1 MTEEVIIEVQGLFK
15 IFGANPDQAFPL
27 IEQGKS
33 KEEILEQTGCVV
45 AINNATFQVHSGETF
60 VVMGLSGSGKST
72 VIRCLNRLIEP
83 TRGKVLIGGQD
94 VMNMNKQEL
103 LEARRSTMS
112 MVFQNFG
119 LLPQRTVL
127 GNTEYGLEISGMDKQ
142 ERQKRAM
149 EALEL
154 VGLRGFEKSLP
165 DELSGGMQQR
175 VGLARAL
182 ANDPKVLL
190 MDEAFSALDPLI
202 RTQMQDELLELQRK
216 MHKTIFFITHDLDEA
231 LKIGDRIAIMGPG
244 GSVRQIGTPEEIL
257 TSPADDYVEKFVE
270 NVDRAKVIT
279 AGTLMKKIHPVV
291 TPKDGP
297 SVAVRRMEQT
307 GLSTVFVTDQD
318 GMLRGLVHID
328 DAVKARKETSLDRIL
343 RENEV
348 YTAQTNTPL
357 ADLLATAMETR
368 YPIAVVGE
376 NNELVGVLDR
386 ASILAEVETESD
398 QPMPLTELYSNGN
411 GGSKDAPGDEAEPS
425 ASEQAGASEEED
437 DK

>member
-1 MTEEVIIEVQGLFK
+1 MAEEVIIEVQGLFK

-33 KEEILEQTGCVV
+33 KEEILEETGCVV
-45 AINNATFQVHSGETF
+45 AINDATFQVHSGETF

-83 TRGKVLIGGQD
+83 TRGQVLIGGQD
-94 VMNMNKQEL
+94 VMKMNKQEL
-103 LEARRSTMS
+103 LQARRTTMS

-127 GNTEYGLEISGMDKQ
+127 GNTEYGLEISGIDKEERRKKAMD
-142 ERQKRAM
+142 
-149 EALEL
+149 ALEL
-154 VGLRGFEKSLP
+154 VGLKGFEKSLP

-182 ANDPKVLL
+182 ANNPQVLL

-244 GSVRQIGTPEEIL
+244 GAVRQIGTPEEIL
-257 TSPADDYVEKFVE
+257 TDPADEYVKKFVE

-307 GLSTVFVTDQD
+307 GLSTVFVTDNQ

-328 DAVKARKETSLDRIL
+328 DAVKARKETSLEGIL
-343 RENEV
+343 RDNEV
-348 YTAQTNTPL
+348 YTAQTTTPL

-411 GGSKDAPGDEAEPS
+411 GNGGSGDQKPTAEA
-425 ASEQAGASEEED
+425 GEEEEQQ
-437 DK
+437 